1 MVAYAAVV
9 SLMQTIHLIEHH
21 PFPPISMDKQQVE
34 SLTETVML
42 LQEFL
47 EGYKSP
53 VADGDEADQLEMH
66 IADAA
71 HEAEDAIE
79 SHIADQILPAVSR
92 NRIGLFNCFRG
103 LKKPQIDAPKITSAD
118 LYDSLRKVIQDM
130 DVIKKQ
136 VTQIVADKA
145 AVRSQ
150 LQRQISTSTSSLSRT
165 NSTMMGSDDVMHQL
179 MDKLTNRDPHRQV
192 IPIVGMGGIGKTTL
206 ARNVYARFTN
216 MHFDICAWV
225 AISQHYD
232 IKKLLCDILSQAS
245 NEWGSEKGRE
255 RLSRMREDE
264 VGLALHKYL
273 FGRRFLVVLD
283 DMWSIE
289 SWERMKSYFPD
300 NDNRSRIMVTTR
312 LSDLGSRLDNNNVV
326 DMRFLDVESSW
337 RLFCKV
343 VFGGGSCPVELEK
356 IGRNIVES
364 CRGLPLSIVVM
375 GGLLERLERTKEC
388 WESIKRSLNSGVKLE
403 NYDHC
408 LKILKLSYNHM
419 PIHLKP
425 CFLYMGVFEED
436 SVIRVST
443 VVKLWVSEGFL
454 NPMSGKSLETVAR
467 ECLKELVDRNLI
479 ILVHELRY
487 STHRHIFCCASCSQ
501 LTGSM
506 KYCKIHDSLRDLCLR
521 EDENE
526 RFYHVVGRHSPRG
539 TCSQRRLVVI
549 PRGTSKEKVRNAMKS
564 TPHARS
570 YISDHERV
578 RGLSNLRLLRTLKAY
593 EKVGYGI
600 FGGHKHSV
608 GEMFEL
614 VNLRLL
620 VVKADR
626 CPKLPSSIS
635 LLWSLQTLI
644 VYYKGSDVNAPV
656 EIWKMPQ
663 LRHVYLGLS
672 LATTFTALRLP
683 DPPSDSVVVMEN
695 LQTLKC
701 VRNFKCDEEMVGRIP
716 NIRKLGLV
724 YDRKGIEPRGV
735 CNIECLQ
742 KLESFSCV
750 FRRRDDIL
758 QKLTFPNSLRSLT
771 LTLAYYGSVD
781 DVLEKVSILPL
792 LQKLK
797 LQSGWFRTGEWA
809 TVEGQF
815 PSLKLLSLSW
825 CKNLEN
831 WMMESSHFPCLEH
844 LHLSWIDLKEIPAEV
859 GEIPTL
865 KSVSLVC
872 CEESLVKSAKR
883 MVEEQEESQGEVSI
897 KVYVI
902 T

>member
-1 MVAYAAVV
+1 
-9 SLMQTIHLIEHH
+9 
-21 PFPPISMDKQQVE
+21 
-34 SLTETVML
+34 
-42 LQEFL
+42 
-47 EGYKSP
+47 
-53 VADGDEADQLEMH
+53 
-66 IADAA
+66 
-71 HEAEDAIE
+71 
-79 SHIADQILPAVSR
+79 
-92 NRIGLFNCFRG
+92 
-103 LKKPQIDAPKITSAD
+103 
-118 LYDSLRKVIQDM
+118 
-130 DVIKKQ
+130 
-136 VTQIVADKA
+136 
-145 AVRSQ
+145 
-150 LQRQISTSTSSLSRT
+150 
-165 NSTMMGSDDVMHQL
+165 
-179 MDKLTNRDPHRQV
+179 
-192 IPIVGMGGIGKTTL
+192 
-206 ARNVYARFTN
+206 
-216 MHFDICAWV
+216 
-225 AISQHYD
+225 
-232 IKKLLCDILSQAS
+232 
-245 NEWGSEKGRE
+245 
-255 RLSRMREDE
+255 
-264 VGLALHKYL
+264 
-273 FGRRFLVVLD
+273 
-283 DMWSIE
+283 
-289 SWERMKSYFPD
+289 
-300 NDNRSRIMVTTR
+300 
-312 LSDLGSRLDNNNVV
+312 
-326 DMRFLDVESSW
+326 
-337 RLFCKV
+337 
-343 VFGGGSCPVELEK
+343 
-356 IGRNIVES
+356 
-364 CRGLPLSIVVM
+364 M
-375 GGLLERLERTKEC
+375 GGLLERLEQTKEC

-403 NYDHC
+403 NNDHC

-436 SVIRVST
+436 SVIRVSI

-454 NPMSGKSLETVAR
+454 NPISGKSLETVAR

-479 ILVHELRY
+479 ILVHELGY
-487 STHRHIFCCASCSQ
+487 SRHHHIFCGASCSQ

-521 EDENE
+521 EAENE
-526 RFYHVVGRHSPRG
+526 RFYHVVGRHSPRA

-626 CPKLPSSIS
+626 CPKLPSSMS
-635 LLWSLQTLI
+635 LLWSLHTLI

-672 LATTFTALRLP
+672 DKMTFTALRLP
-683 DPPSDSVVVMEN
+683 DPPSDSSVVVMEN

-701 VRNFKCDEEMVGRIP
+701 VRNFKCDEETVRRIP
-716 NIRKLGLV
+716 NIKKLGLI
-724 YDRKGIEPRGV
+724 YDKDERIEPRSV

-742 KLESFSCV
+742 KLESFSCNCGE
-750 FRRRDDIL
+750 RDDIL
-758 QKLTFPNSLRSLT
+758 QQLTFPHSLRSLT
-771 LTLAYYGSVD
+771 LTLNGGGSVD

-797 LQSGWFRTGEWA
+797 LEFGRFRTGEWA

-815 PSLKLLSLSW
+815 PSLKSLSLLGCW
-825 CKNLEN
+825 NLIY

-844 LHLSWIDLKEIPAEV
+844 LHLSWMLGLKEIPAEV

-865 KSVSLVC
+865 KSVSLAYC
-872 CEESLVKSAKR
+872 KESLVKSAKR
-883 MVEEQEESQGEVSI
+883 MVEEQEELQGQVSF
-897 KVYVI
+897 KVDVMLEKKSAGLQSLADPNFQVTIY
-902 T
+902 